1 MQFKI
6 SVLRWLRNSLVLSR
20 SQSFVHKVRDLGAC
34 WIQEIGLKIE
44 LKVQDSDLD
53 MSHLCG
59 AKFRGAPARSESKG
73 IFLDIQTWNS
83 MGKRLEGF
91 LAGSETPPLK
101 LIPEALWNF
110 HP

>member
-6 SVLRWLRNSLVLSR
+6 SVLRWLRNTLVLSR

-73 IFLDIQTWNS
+73 FFWIFRLGTLW
-83 MGKRLEGF
+83 GKGWKGF
-91 LAGSETPPLK
+91 WREVK
-101 LIPEALWNF
+101 LLPSS
-110 HP
+110 